1 MKKIIALLLVFS
13 LCFSLCA
20 CGEVEKN
27 DAGFVTNLGKAL
39 DARWKLS
46 NKESSPDATT
56 YKQNLTEIVNAELN
70 VLGSYSDYTFTDS
83 KLAELAQL
91 YFEALNKQLEGIPY
105 YGVDD
110 TAYYKIFTSQG
121 YNQRAK
127 VMYEI
132 NSMYG
137 LKVADNNA
145 STLTDFLVLGEK
157 VAAIEAV
164 AAQELVLENT
174 GNQCEIVIENNSKF
188 DLSGTELTFNL
199 LDDADVVVGN
209 SIAYIESW
217 PAGSKYRAEIW
228 TDNKDFTHA
237 EMSMQQ
243 YSNSIVTEFVPVE
256 YKNEM
261 IIEIEAPDLPKE
273 VSNGYDNHIQSSC
286 IVNSVRSETN
296 YWNNGTAGVNLYF
309 SGTKT
314 FDEDGDDANGHCI
327 FAYKVLDENGNVV
340 ASGTTYIDSLKVNDT
355 FKDAM
360 AYADGLAPGNYRI
373 VIENDM
379 W

>member
-1 MKKIIALLLVFS
+1 MKKILALLLVLS
-13 LCFSLCA
+13 LRFSLCA

-46 NKESSPDATT
+46 NKESSTDVTT
-56 YKQNLTEIVNAELN
+56 YKQNLTEIVNAELK
-70 VLGSYSDYTFTDS
+70 VIGSYSDYTFTDS

-110 TAYYKIFTSQG
+110 TSYYKIFTSQG

-164 AAQELVLENT
+164 AAQELVLESV

-188 DLSGTELTFNL
+188 DLSGMELTFKL
-199 LDDADVVVGN
+199 LDDADIVVGN

-243 YSNSIVTEFVPVE
+243 YSNSIITEFVPVE

-286 IVNSVRSETN
+286 IVNSVRCETN

-314 FDEDGDDANGHCI
+314 FDKEGDDANGHCS
-327 FAYKVLDENGNVV
+327 FAYKILDENGNVV
-340 ASGTTYIDSLKVNDT
+340 ASGSTYIDSLKGNDT